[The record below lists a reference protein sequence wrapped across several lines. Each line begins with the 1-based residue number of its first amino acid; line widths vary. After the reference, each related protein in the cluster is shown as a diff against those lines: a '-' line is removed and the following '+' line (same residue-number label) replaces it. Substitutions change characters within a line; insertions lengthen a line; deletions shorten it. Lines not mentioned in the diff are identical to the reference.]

1 MKYKKKQYCV
11 SSDLVIIILRSK
23 INTEVNNNVPDALPG
38 RYVYN
43 QNFFFKST
51 YLISAQFTFGIKH
64 TSKRVAV

>member
-11 SSDLVIIILRSK
+11 SSDLVIIILRL

-38 RYVYN
+38 YVYN

-51 YLISAQFTFGIKH
+51 YLISAQLLLE
-64 TSKRVAV
+64 